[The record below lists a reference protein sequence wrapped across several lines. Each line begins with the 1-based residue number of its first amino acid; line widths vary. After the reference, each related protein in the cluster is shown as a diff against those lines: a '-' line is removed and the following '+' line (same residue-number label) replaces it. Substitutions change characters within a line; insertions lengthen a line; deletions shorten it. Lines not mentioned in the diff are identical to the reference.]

1 MREGTPFVPGSI
13 PGDPEGLV
21 AQVDCSRPRP
31 RLRLIAGEGR
41 NRAAVI
47 ALDARRSVPRPAR
60 PTPIGV
66 AAASAIGVV
75 IGLSWCALLGMV
87 GWQLRPLLGDGGT
100 FISVLAVQVAAT
112 AAVIA
117 WLKSR
122 AAIRASLSREGTLH

>member
-1 MREGTPFVPGSI
+1 MHEGTPFAPGSI

-21 AQVDCSRPRP
+21 AQVTCIRPRP
-31 RLRLIAGEGR
+31 PLRLIAGEGR
-41 NRAAVI
+41 GRAAVI
-47 ALDARRSVPRPAR
+47 PLDSRRATARPAR

-75 IGLSWCALLGMV
+75 IGISWCALLGLL
-87 GWQLRPLLGDGGT
+87 GWQIRPLLGDGGA
-100 FISVLAVQVAAT
+100 FISVLSVQVAAT

-117 WLKSR
+117 ALKSR